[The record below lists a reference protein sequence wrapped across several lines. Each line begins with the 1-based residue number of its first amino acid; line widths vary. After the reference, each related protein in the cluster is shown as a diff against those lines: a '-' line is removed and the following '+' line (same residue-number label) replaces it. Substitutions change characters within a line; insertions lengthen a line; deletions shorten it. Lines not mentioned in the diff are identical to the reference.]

1 MGLALQRFFV
11 ITLKKEV
18 LAMKRV
24 LVICFL
30 TLAFSNAHAQN
41 SPRGMAEAFLSTIA
55 QGQMAAGYSKLFEG
69 SNIARDKGQGG
80 AIRKQTEAALP
91 PLGKVLGFDLI
102 REEPFGTSL
111 VRLVYLLK
119 SERHLTAW
127 EFYFYKPKNAWFVAE
142 VNFSDKF
149 NLLNSKQ

>member
-1 MGLALQRFFV
+1 
-11 ITLKKEV
+11 
-18 LAMKRV
+18 MKRV
-24 LVICFL
+24 LSICFL
-30 TLAFSNAHAQN
+30 TLVFSNAHAQN
-41 SPRGMAEAFLSTIA
+41 SPRNMAEAFLATIS
-55 QGQMAAGYSKLFEG
+55 QGQMATGYSKLFEG
-69 SNIARDKGQGG
+69 SNIARDRGQGG

-91 PLGKVLGFDLI
+91 PLGKVLGFELI

-127 EFYFYKPKNAWFVAE
+127 EFYFYKPKNFWFVAE

-149 NLLNSKQ
+149 HLLNSKK

>member
-1 MGLALQRFFV
+1 MRR
-11 ITLKKEV
+11 TL
-18 LAMKRV
+18 
-24 LVICFL
+24 FL
-30 TLAFSNAHAQN
+30 CCLAFALTNAHAQT
-41 SPRGMAEAFLSTIA
+41 SPRNMAETFLGPIV
-55 QGQMAAGYSKLFEG
+55 QGKAAAGYAKLFEG
-69 SNIARDKGQGG
+69 SIIARDKEQGA
-80 AIRKQTEAALP
+80 AISRQTEAALP

-127 EFYFYKPKNAWFVAE
+127 EFYFYKPKSAWFVAE

-149 NLLNSKQ
+149 YLLNPKK

>member
-1 MGLALQRFFV
+1 
-11 ITLKKEV
+11 
-18 LAMKRV
+18 MKRV

-30 TLAFSNAHAQN
+30 TLVFTTAHAQN

-91 PLGKVLGFDLI
+91 PLGKVLGFDLV
-102 REEPFGTSL
+102 REESFGSSL
-111 VRLVYLLK
+111 VRVVYLLK

-149 NLLNSKQ
+149 HLLSPKK

>member
-1 MGLALQRFFV
+1 MRRILLVLCLTV
-11 ITLKKEV
+11 IV
-18 LAMKRV
+18 CPV
-24 LVICFL
+24 Y
-30 TLAFSNAHAQN
+30 AQN

-55 QGQMAAGYSKLFEG
+55 QGQMVAGYAKLFEG

-80 AIRKQTEAALP
+80 TIRKQTEAALP
-91 PLGKVLGFDLI
+91 PLGKVLGYDLI

-119 SERHLTAW
+119 SERHLTSW
-127 EFYFYKPKNAWFVAE
+127 EFYFYKPKNFWFVAE

-149 NLLNSKQ
+149 HLLNSKK

>member
-1 MGLALQRFFV
+1 MRRILLVLCLTV
-11 ITLKKEV
+11 IV
-18 LAMKRV
+18 CPV
-24 LVICFL
+24 Y
-30 TLAFSNAHAQN
+30 AQN
-41 SPRGMAEAFLSTIA
+41 SPRGMAEAFLATIA
-55 QGQMAAGYSKLFEG
+55 QGQMVAGYAKLFEG

-91 PLGKVLGFDLI
+91 PLGKVLGYDLI

-119 SERHLTAW
+119 SERHLTSW
-127 EFYFYKPKNAWFVAE
+127 EFYFYKPKNVWFVAE

-149 NLLNSKQ
+149 HLLNSKK

>member
-1 MGLALQRFFV
+1 MRRTLFLCCLAL
-11 ITLKKEV
+11 TL
-18 LAMKRV
+18 
-24 LVICFL
+24 
-30 TLAFSNAHAQN
+30 SNANAQT
-41 SPRGMAEAFLSTIA
+41 SPRAMAETFLGTIV
-55 QGQMAAGYSKLFEG
+55 QGKAAAGYAKLFEG
-69 SNIARDKGQGG
+69 SNIARDKGQGA
-80 AIRKQTEAALP
+80 AISRQTEAALP

-127 EFYFYKPKNAWFVAE
+127 EFYFYKPKSVWFVAE

-149 NLLNSKQ
+149 YLLNPKK

>member
-1 MGLALQRFFV
+1 MRR
-11 ITLKKEV
+11 TL
-18 LAMKRV
+18 
-24 LVICFL
+24 FL
-30 TLAFSNAHAQN
+30 CCLAFALTNANAQT
-41 SPRGMAEAFLSTIA
+41 SPRNMAETFLGTIV
-55 QGQMAAGYSKLFEG
+55 QGKAAAGYAKLFEG
-69 SNIARDKGQGG
+69 SNIARDRGQGA
-80 AIRKQTEAALP
+80 AISRQTEAALP

-127 EFYFYKPKNAWFVAE
+127 EFYFYKPKSVWFVAE

-149 NLLNSKQ
+149 YLLNPKK

>member
-1 MGLALQRFFV
+1 MRRILLVLCLAV
-11 ITLKKEV
+11 IV
-18 LAMKRV
+18 CPV
-24 LVICFL
+24 Y
-30 TLAFSNAHAQN
+30 AQN

-55 QGQMAAGYSKLFEG
+55 QGQMAAGYTKLFEG
-69 SNIARDKGQGG
+69 SNIARDKGQGS

-149 NLLNSKQ
+149 YLLNSKQ

>member
-1 MGLALQRFFV
+1 MQRILFILCLTV
-11 ITLKKEV
+11 IV
-18 LAMKRV
+18 CPV
-24 LVICFL
+24 Y
-30 TLAFSNAHAQN
+30 AQN

-102 REEPFGTSL
+102 REESFGTSL

-127 EFYFYKPKNAWFVAE
+127 EFYFYKPNKAWFVSE

-149 NLLNSKQ
+149 HLLSPKK